1 MGGTLSSGN
10 REGKMG
16 FVIKRLEIMREQIMK
31 HRRTVVL
38 MEGRKWIRIQ
48 LCLMEDRFLHG
59 KTK

>member
-1 MGGTLSSGN
+1 
-10 REGKMG
+10 MG
-16 FVIKRLEIMREQIMK
+16 FVIKRLEIMREQITK